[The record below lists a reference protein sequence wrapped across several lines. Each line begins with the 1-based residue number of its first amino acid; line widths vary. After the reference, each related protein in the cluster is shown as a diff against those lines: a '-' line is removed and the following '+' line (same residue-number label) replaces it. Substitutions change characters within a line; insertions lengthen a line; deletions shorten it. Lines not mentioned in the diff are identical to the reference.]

1 MAEAIVANSLVPD
14 VNSTD
19 GLPPS
24 SLKSEDKPSDTPA
37 SSGDSDHSVKI
48 ICLGD
53 SAVGK
58 SKLVERFLL
67 DDYIPQQSST
77 YAVNLFKYSTKVRG
91 KRVAVEIWD
100 TGGQERFNTMHPS
113 YYHGSQACILVFDVE
128 RKITYKNLANWYK
141 EMRHFRPDIPCLV
154 VANKIDI
161 DLRVTQKAFN
171 FAAKHQLPMY
181 FVSASSGV
189 NVVKVFRDAIKL
201 SVAYKENSTD
211 FMDEIMKELELMG
224 NIDTETAN
232 DTCPCDIK

>member
-1 MAEAIVANSLVPD
+1 MAEPLTDKTLDSAAP
-14 VNSTD
+14 TD

-24 SLKSEDKPSDTPA
+24 SLKNGEGSVSVSDT
-37 SSGDSDHSVKI
+37 DLSVKI

-91 KRVAVEIWD
+91 RRVAVDIWD
-100 TGGQERFNTMHPS
+100 TGGQERFSTMHPS
-113 YYHGSQACILVFDVE
+113 YYHGSHACVLVFDVE
-128 RKITYKNLANWYK
+128 RKVTYRNLGAWYR
-141 EMRHFRPDIPCLV
+141 EMREYRPGIPCLV

-161 DLRVTQKAFN
+161 DMKVTQKAFN

-189 NVVKVFRDAIKL
+189 NVVKVFRDGIKL
-201 SVAYKENSTD
+201 AVAYKENSTD
-211 FMDEIMKELELMG
+211 FMDEILRELELMG
-224 NIDTETAN
+224 NLDVETAN
-232 DTCPCDIK
+232 DTHPCDVK

>member
-1 MAEAIVANSLVPD
+1 MAEPLTDPTQTMDSE
-14 VNSTD
+14 STD

-24 SLKSEDKPSDTPA
+24 SLKNGEQSLPSTELF
-37 SSGDSDHSVKI
+37 VKI

-91 KRVAVEIWD
+91 QRVAVDLWD
-100 TGGQERFNTMHPS
+100 TGGQERFSTMHPS
-113 YYHGSQACILVFDVE
+113 YYHGSHACILVFDIE
-128 RKITYKNLANWYK
+128 RKVTYKNLGSWYR
-141 EMRHFRPDIPCLV
+141 EMRQYRPDIPCLV

-161 DLRVTQKAFN
+161 DMKVTQKAFN

-189 NVVKVFRDAIKL
+189 NVVKVFRDGIKL
-201 SVAYKENSTD
+201 AVAYKENSTD

-224 NIDTETAN
+224 NLDLEAANETH
-232 DTCPCDIK
+232 PCDIK